1 MSTIFLG
8 EKFFQEV
15 ENTIINMLKNNQHG
29 EFAMTEKLISSWSFH
44 RKKTPASFI
53 SDILEELRVSN
64 IETFNSSYGLEVGI
78 EKTSQHK
85 SERIL
90 SFIELIKYLNFIKY
104 NSKEEVFLNELIIA
118 CEKDFIYS
126 SKEYCNIDIINGR

>member
-15 ENTIINMLKNNQHG
+15 ENTIINMLKNNRHG
-29 EFAMTEKLISSWSFH
+29 EFAITEKLIYSWSFP

-64 IETFNSSYGLEVGI
+64 IETFNSSYRLEIGV
-78 EKTSQHK
+78 EKTSQH

>member
-29 EFAMTEKLISSWSFH
+29 EFAMTEKLISSWSFP

-64 IETFNSSYGLEVGI
+64 IETFNSSYGLEIGT
-78 EKTSQHK
+78 EKNSQHK

-90 SFIELIKYLNFIKY
+90 SFIELIKYLNFIRY
-104 NSKEEVFLNELIIA
+104 NSKEEVFLNELISS

-126 SKEYCNIDIINGR
+126 TKEYYSIDIINGR

>member
-29 EFAMTEKLISSWSFH
+29 EFAMTEKLISSWSFP

-53 SDILEELRVSN
+53 SYILEELRVSN

-78 EKTSQHK
+78 EKTSKHK

-104 NSKEEVFLNELIIA
+104 NSKEEFFLNELIIA